1 MLVRTQLLGDADLP
15 NVAALQ
21 DQMSVRP
28 LEDWLGTDDRASGP
42 APGLDRIAP
51 VDVRARPTVQ
61 ALRVLAWM
69 LRFMPPLPEHADVRA
84 ALATIGIGGGDP
96 ADLERVLADPAHV
109 AQLEAGLAAGLDDVL
124 ARARTVQSSAEIF
137 GSRDLLG
144 HDDLSRAAGAYL
156 GILGNAA
163 EEYLG
168 VGYQADANGSPF
180 DGSTAYTITFPP
192 GELPPVHAFWSITLY
207 DADRYLH
214 PNDLDRYLL
223 GSRDL
228 PRCSRADDGSLTLV
242 LQHTAPHE
250 SLLANWLPCPS
261 GPFNLAFRTY
271 QPGEAIR
278 NGTWHA
284 PPVTPGEPL

>member
-1 MLVRTQLLGDADLP
+1 
-15 NVAALQ
+15 
-21 DQMSVRP
+21 
-28 LEDWLGTDDRASGP
+28 
-42 APGLDRIAP
+42 
-51 VDVRARPTVQ
+51 
-61 ALRVLAWM
+61 
-69 LRFMPPLPEHADVRA
+69 MPPLPEHADVRT
-84 ALATIGIGGGDP
+84 ALATLGIGGGDP
-96 ADLERVLADPAHV
+96 TDLDRVLADPARV

-124 ARARTVQSSAEIF
+124 ARAVTVQSSAEIF

-168 VGYQADANGSPF
+168 VGYQADANGRQF

-192 GELPPVHAFWSITLY
+192 GGLPPVEAFWSITLY

-228 PRCSRADDGSLTLV
+228 PRMRRAEDGSLTLV

-271 QPGEAIR
+271 QPGDAIR
-278 NGTWHA
+278 TGTWHA